1 MSLQGSNVS
10 SFSTIACCI
19 DLTEQN
25 DDIVN
30 YTREMAE
37 LTGAKIL
44 LVHVLPPTGAFA
56 SYGASKELLQ
66 KVAAESRVETEKY
79 VKDFAAKYF
88 AGLPCEPLIM
98 TGHIDK
104 ALNEL
109 VDKRC
114 ADLIIMGSLNTR
126 GLFNF
131 SGSTS
136 RLIGRS
142 RVPVMVIPNDLSLE
156 CEPDENF

>member
-1 MSLQGSNVS
+1 MS

-25 DDIVN
+25 DDIVS

-44 LVHVLPPTGAFA
+44 LVHVLPSAGSFA
-56 SYGASKELLQ
+56 NYGASRDLLK
-66 KVAAESRVETEKY
+66 KVAEESRAETEKY
-79 VKDFAAKYF
+79 VRDFAARNF
-88 AGLPCEPLIM
+88 SGFPCEPLIL
-98 TGHIDK
+98 TGKIDE
-104 ALNEL
+104 ALTEL
-109 VDKRC
+109 VDKSC
-114 ADLIIMGSLNTR
+114 ADLVIIGSLNTR

-131 SGSTS
+131 SGKVSA
-136 RLIGRS
+136 RLIGKS

-156 CEPDENF
+156 CSPEEGF

>member
-1 MSLQGSNVS
+1 MS

-25 DDIVN
+25 DDIVS

-37 LTGAKIL
+37 LTGAKLL

-56 SYGASKELLQ
+56 SYGASRELLQ
-66 KVAAESRVETEKY
+66 KVAAESRQETEKY
-79 VKDFAAKYF
+79 VKEFAEKYF
-88 AGLPCEPLIM
+88 SGLPCEPLIL
-98 TGHIDK
+98 TGRIDK

-114 ADLIIMGSLNTR
+114 ADLIIMGSLNTK

-136 RLIGRS
+136 RLIGHS
-142 RVPVMVIPNDLSLE
+142 RILVMVIPNDLSLE
-156 CEPDENF
+156 CEPEEGF

>member
-44 LVHVLPPTGAFA
+44 LVHVLPSTGAFA

-142 RVPVMVIPNDLSLE
+142 RVPVMIIPNDLSLE

>member
-1 MSLQGSNVS
+1 MS

-25 DDIVN
+25 DDIVS

-44 LVHVLPPTGAFA
+44 LVHVLPSAGSFA
-56 SYGASKELLQ
+56 NYGASRDLLK
-66 KVAAESRVETEKY
+66 KVAEESRAETEKY
-79 VKDFAAKYF
+79 VRDFAARNF
-88 AGLPCEPLIM
+88 SGFPCEPLIL
-98 TGHIDK
+98 TGKIDE
-104 ALNEL
+104 ALTEL
-109 VDKRC
+109 VDKSC
-114 ADLIIMGSLNTR
+114 ADLVIIGSLNTH

-131 SGSTS
+131 SGKVSA
-136 RLIGRS
+136 RLIGKS

-156 CEPDENF
+156 CSPEEDF